1 MTSIDLIQRRLIV
14 YEMWSL
20 RKMSPKRIMQVL
32 ETRDIHVSLRTI
44 QDDIKTIYDWLPEI
58 MGIKESGERVT
69 SELVATLRVTQSRAL
84 NLAETADNDNA
95 KVGALRATGEAVSRE
110 ADIRLKTGL
119 LSAVP
124 QRIEVISNV
133 DVEGLIE
140 RSIPAIIE
148 NFMDDEAKRL
158 HGEISS
164 TDAEPDEDDSKR
176 LDPTHPNT

>member
-20 RKMSPKRIMQVL
+20 RKMSPKRIMQIL

-58 MGIKESGERVT
+58 MGIKESEERVT

-119 LSAVP
+119 LRAAP
-124 QRIEVISNV
+124 IQLELKQEIS
-133 DVEGLIE
+133 G
-140 RSIPAIIE
+140 
-148 NFMDDEAKRL
+148 FDEAK
-158 HGEISS
+158 ISRYIGTVVAVALEQETRD
-164 TDAEPDEDDSKR
+164 TDEEDDKA
-176 LDPTHPNT
+176 DNTESVDTQPPPS